1 MNTANPRKHA
11 VLMTQYAMDEDAL
24 VFVKIGEIHGLDY
37 FVYVTTPLW
46 EDDREY
52 AVCNDMTVEE
62 AKHDAIETFNK
73 FNAERAA
80 INEGIEKAQYAL
92 EAMKV

>member
-24 VFVKIGEIHGLDY
+24 VFVKIGEIHEVEY

-46 EDDREY
+46 REDQEY
-52 AVCNDMTVEE
+52 VVRNDMNVEE
-62 AKHDAIETFNK
+62 ARQDAIETFNE
-73 FNAERAA
+73 FNAERNA
-80 INEGIEKAQYAL
+80 INEDIEKAQYAL